1 MNRRVATVPTPN
13 GLRPPAALRLPTRW
27 KIAEQNFEVAIQT
40 EFQFEIRRW
49 LVTSTLSYVALQT
62 VSRSK
67 FPPETQG

>member
-13 GLRPPAALRLPTRW
+13 GLRPPAAIRLPTRR

-49 LVTSTLSYVALQT
+49 LVTSTLSYLALQT
-62 VSRSK
+62 ASRSK